1 MEDSIRLLK
10 DLVQVP
16 GLSGFEKPIR
26 EDLTERW
33 KPLTDEIQI
42 SKLGSVHGLR
52 KATNS
57 GQGQSVLIATH
68 MDQIGLMVTQIEAG
82 LLRITAIG
90 GVDPRTMPGLS
101 VTVHTKNGDLPG
113 IVVLPPN
120 HTLPK
125 ENASKGAE
133 IKYLW
138 IDTGLPERQVSQKV
152 RLGNVVSF
160 TLPVLDMGDGYI
172 SSPGLDNRASVAAL
186 TESLTILQIPSV
198 LLGCLGRRHRTGRDQ
213 FMGGANLRIWYPPY
227 SGSGGRCQLCQR
239 TRLTLA

>member
-1 MEDSIRLLK
+1 MET
-10 DLVQVP
+10 V
-16 GLSGFEKPIR
+16 
-26 EDLTERW
+26 
-33 KPLTDEIQI
+33 TDEIQI
-42 SKLGSVHGLR
+42 SKLGRVHGLR
-52 KATNS
+52 KATRS
-57 GQGQSVLIATH
+57 GHGQSVLIATH

-90 GVDPRTMPGLS
+90 GVDSCTLPGLS

-152 RLGNVVSF
+152 RFGDVVSF

-172 SSPGLDNRASVAAL
+172 SSPGLDGFSRGAHREL
-186 TESLTILQIPSV
+186 DHPPIPSV
-198 LLGCLGRRHRTGRDQ
+198 LLGCVGRCHRAGRDQ
-213 FMGGANLRIWYPPY
+213 FMGGANLRI
-227 SGSGGRCQLCQR
+227 
-239 TRLTLA
+239 